1 MHLQRA
7 GGSVA
12 CSMIKVSR
20 RLDAWGWRMLD
31 LQPSGR
37 LIISQPRLRQTLLAA
52 QPFAIPL
59 PYDSHL
65 SHMTHTQSSICTG
78 TMCEA
83 RVSRSVSAAAV
94 VPESGRAF
102 GIAISALRC
111 VARRVPVVLA
121 SPVTVRRRARVQTKH
136 SLAIRIC

>member
-1 MHLQRA
+1 
-7 GGSVA
+7 
-12 CSMIKVSR
+12 
-20 RLDAWGWRMLD
+20 
-31 LQPSGR
+31 
-37 LIISQPRLRQTLLAA
+37 
-52 QPFAIPL
+52 
-59 PYDSHL
+59 
-65 SHMTHTQSSICTG
+65 MTHTQSSICTG

-136 SLAIRIC
+136 SIAIRDRLKSMGQTLSIPSGPALTTAEARNPSAANAEFHSYPTHAFP